1 MCKVM
6 VGPGDKVAPG
16 DPLIV
21 MIAMKM
27 EYVIKVIS
35 RSIKSPVLRIRDV
48 YPGSDSGQKGT
59 GSGIRILNTEIN
71 NLLSYRIKDQK
82 IRDIRP

>member
-1 MCKVM
+1 MYKVM

-35 RSIKSPVLRIRDV
+35 ANIKLTTVHFR
-48 YPGSDSGQKGT
+48 
-59 GSGIRILNTEIN
+59 
-71 NLLSYRIKDQK
+71 SYRIKGPQ
-82 IRDIRP
+82 IRDIHP

>member
-1 MCKVM
+1 MYKVM

-35 RSIKSPVLRIRDV
+35 TNLKST
-48 YPGSDSGQKGT
+48 SGT
-59 GSGIRILNTEIN
+59 LP
-71 NLLSYRIKDQK
+71 LLSDQGSANSRHSSLNFLIQRSEK
-82 IRDIRP
+82 IPPIIIHL

>member
-1 MCKVM
+1 M

-35 RSIKSPVLRIRDV
+35 RNNKSTSVADPGCLSRIP
-48 YPGSDSGQKGT
+48 YPTFFHPGSRIQIFFHPGT
-59 GSGIRILNTEIN
+59 
-71 NLLSYRIKDQK
+71 QK
-82 IRDIRP
+82 ICF

>member
-35 RSIKSPVLRIRDV
+35 RNNKSTSVAD
-48 YPGSDSGQKGT
+48 PG
-59 GSGIRILNTEIN
+59 
-71 NLLSYRIKDQK
+71 
-82 IRDIRP
+82 

>member
-1 MCKVM
+1 MYKVM

-35 RSIKSPVLRIRDV
+35 R
-48 YPGSDSGQKGT
+48 T
-59 GSGIRILNTEIN
+59 LNQHHEDGVCHHQGN
-71 NLLSYRIKDQK
+71 KNH
-82 IRDIRP
+82 